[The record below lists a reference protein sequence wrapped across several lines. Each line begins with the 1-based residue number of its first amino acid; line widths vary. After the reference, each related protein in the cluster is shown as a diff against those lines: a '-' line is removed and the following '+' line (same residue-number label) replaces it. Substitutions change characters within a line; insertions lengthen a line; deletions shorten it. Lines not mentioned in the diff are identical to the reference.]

1 MELKLVLESILFSS
15 QKPLSIA
22 ELRQCL
28 KEAPPHS
35 DTAIPKE
42 LEDAKPMAIEK
53 ALESLSVEYQNLGRS
68 FRLVCVAGSWQFVN
82 SPDYA
87 PWVKALFGHRPKPA
101 RLTQAALE
109 TLAIIAYRQPLT
121 RAEAEQIRGVS
132 VDGVLKMLIDRGLVE
147 QAGRAEVLG
156 RPMTFRTTELFLEYF
171 GLKDLEGLPA
181 ADELRR
187 IPVEKAPSLDE
198 EASEEE
204 ASEDDEDD
212 TEDEDLDDSEFDDDE
227 DDDEDVF
234 DDDGEGED
242 DDEIDEEDDEDEDED
257 ADEDDDDNESDAFD
271 DDVDDTDDD
280 ENEDSED
287 GELDDD
293 SEETLDSTSDWEKE
307 SSGTVTPDDDE
318 WDDDSDEASGRST
331 DNV

>member
-28 KEAPPHS
+28 KEAPAHS

-42 LEDAKPMAIEK
+42 VEDAKPMAIEK
-53 ALESLSVEYQNLGRS
+53 ALESLSVEYQDLGRS

-187 IPVEKAPSLDE
+187 IPVEKPPSLDE
-198 EASEEE
+198 DESDEDDDEGEDDGDLAD
-204 ASEDDEDD
+204 ADTEDDEEDADD
-212 TEDEDLDDSEFDDDE
+212 GDDVEDDDEELFDDDE
-227 DDDEDVF
+227 D
-234 DDDGEGED
+234 EGED
-242 DDEIDEEDDEDEDED
+242 EFDEDDDADDEESGAFEDDVDDEDEDED
-257 ADEDDDDNESDAFD
+257 LVDDED
-271 DDVDDTDDD
+271 
-280 ENEDSED
+280 ED
-287 GELDDD
+287 
-293 SEETLDSTSDWEKE
+293 
-307 SSGTVTPDDDE
+307 
-318 WDDDSDEASGRST
+318 
-331 DNV
+331 

>member
-28 KEAPPHS
+28 KEAPAHS
-35 DTAIPKE
+35 DTAIVKE
-42 LEDAKPMAIEK
+42 VEDAKPMAIEK
-53 ALESLSVEYQNLGRS
+53 ALESLSVEYQDLGRS

-187 IPVEKAPSLDE
+187 IPVEKPASLDE
-198 EASEEE
+198 
-204 ASEDDEDD
+204 DE
-212 TEDEDLDDSEFDDDE
+212 SDE
-227 DDDEDVF
+227 DDDEGEDDGDLGDADTEDDEEDADDGDDVEDDDEEVF
-234 DDDGEGED
+234 DDDDDDDDDEGED
-242 DDEIDEEDDEDEDED
+242 EFDEDDDADDEESGAFEDDVDDEDEDED
-257 ADEDDDDNESDAFD
+257 LVDDED
-271 DDVDDTDDD
+271 
-280 ENEDSED
+280 ED
-287 GELDDD
+287 
-293 SEETLDSTSDWEKE
+293 
-307 SSGTVTPDDDE
+307 
-318 WDDDSDEASGRST
+318 
-331 DNV
+331 

>member
-15 QKPLSIA
+15 QKPLSVA

-28 KEAPPHS
+28 KEAPAHS

-53 ALESLSVEYQNLGRS
+53 ALESLSVEYQDLGRS

-82 SPDYA
+82 SPDFA

-187 IPVEKAPSLDE
+187 IPVAKVESLDE
-198 EASEEE
+198 DESDEDESDDEEDEDLDESEGDEDD
-204 ASEDDEDD
+204 SFDEDDEDD
-212 TEDEDLDDSEFDDDE
+212 EFDDDE
-227 DDDEDVF
+227 DH
-234 DDDGEGED
+234 
-242 DDEIDEEDDEDEDED
+242 DEDEF
-257 ADEDDDDNESDAFD
+257 DDGDSESDAFD
-271 DDVDDTDDD
+271 DDVDDSDDD
-280 ENEDSED
+280 
-287 GELDDD
+287 DDD
-293 SEETLDSTSDWEKE
+293 LEDEEFEADLEETLDSEPDWEEE
-307 SSGTVTPDDDE
+307 SAGTGSPEDNE
-318 WDDDSDEASGRST
+318 WDDDSDQATGRSPE
-331 DNV
+331 NV

>member
-28 KEAPPHS
+28 KEAPAHS

-42 LEDAKPMAIEK
+42 LEQAKPMAIEK
-53 ALESLSVEYQNLGRS
+53 ALETLSLDYQELGRS

-82 SPDYA
+82 SPDFA

-181 ADELRR
+181 ADDLRR
-187 IPVEKAPSLDE
+187 IPVEKAASLDLEDSDEKDADDENEAEDSDSDDIEDDDPDDNE
-198 EASEEE
+198 EDVFDEDEDE
-204 ASEDDEDD
+204 FDDDDEFEDDED
-212 TEDEDLDDSEFDDDE
+212 TGSEAFDDDE
-227 DDDEDVF
+227 DHDEDV
-234 DDDGEGED
+234 
-242 DDEIDEEDDEDEDED
+242 EEDDKGLS
-257 ADEDDDDNESDAFD
+257 ES
-271 DDVDDTDDD
+271 
-280 ENEDSED
+280 
-287 GELDDD
+287 G
-293 SEETLDSTSDWEKE
+293 EETLDSTSDWGEE
-307 SSGTVTPDDDE
+307 SEETGVSDLDELEDAEEESGHPSE
-318 WDDDSDEASGRST
+318 NE
-331 DNV
+331 

>member
-1 MELKLVLESILFSS
+1 
-15 QKPLSIA
+15 
-22 ELRQCL
+22 
-28 KEAPPHS
+28 
-35 DTAIPKE
+35 
-42 LEDAKPMAIEK
+42 MAIEK
-53 ALESLSVEYQNLGRS
+53 ALESLSVEYQDLGRS

-187 IPVEKAPSLDE
+187 IPVEKPPSLDE
-198 EASEEE
+198 DESDEDDDEGEDDGDLAD
-204 ASEDDEDD
+204 ADTEDDEENADD
-212 TEDEDLDDSEFDDDE
+212 GDDVEDDDEELFDDDE
-227 DDDEDVF
+227 D
-234 DDDGEGED
+234 EGED
-242 DDEIDEEDDEDEDED
+242 EFDEDDDADDEESGAFEDDVDDEDEDED
-257 ADEDDDDNESDAFD
+257 EDLVDDED
-271 DDVDDTDDD
+271 
-280 ENEDSED
+280 ED
-287 GELDDD
+287 
-293 SEETLDSTSDWEKE
+293 
-307 SSGTVTPDDDE
+307 
-318 WDDDSDEASGRST
+318 
-331 DNV
+331 

>member
-28 KEAPPHS
+28 KEAPAHS

-42 LEDAKPMAIEK
+42 VEDAKPMAIEK
-53 ALESLSVEYQNLGRS
+53 ALESLSVEYQDLGRS

-187 IPVEKAPSLDE
+187 IPVEKPASLDE
-198 EASEEE
+198 DESDEDDDEGEDDGDLAD
-204 ASEDDEDD
+204 ADTEDDEEDADD
-212 TEDEDLDDSEFDDDE
+212 GDDVEDDDEELFDDDE
-227 DDDEDVF
+227 D
-234 DDDGEGED
+234 EGED
-242 DDEIDEEDDEDEDED
+242 EDLVDDEDED
-257 ADEDDDDNESDAFD
+257 
-271 DDVDDTDDD
+271 
-280 ENEDSED
+280 
-287 GELDDD
+287 
-293 SEETLDSTSDWEKE
+293 
-307 SSGTVTPDDDE
+307 
-318 WDDDSDEASGRST
+318 
-331 DNV
+331 

>member
-28 KEAPPHS
+28 KEAPAHS
-35 DTAIPKE
+35 DTAIPKDV
-42 LEDAKPMAIEK
+42 EDAKPMAIEK
-53 ALESLSVEYQNLGRS
+53 ALESLSVEYQDLGRS

-187 IPVEKAPSLDE
+187 IPVEKPPSLDE
-198 EASEEE
+198 DESDEDDDEGEDDGDLAD
-204 ASEDDEDD
+204 ADTEDDEEDADD
-212 TEDEDLDDSEFDDDE
+212 GDDVEDDDEELFDDDE
-227 DDDEDVF
+227 D
-234 DDDGEGED
+234 EGED
-242 DDEIDEEDDEDEDED
+242 EFDEDDDADDEESGAFEDDVDDEDEDED
-257 ADEDDDDNESDAFD
+257 LVDDED
-271 DDVDDTDDD
+271 
-280 ENEDSED
+280 ED
-287 GELDDD
+287 
-293 SEETLDSTSDWEKE
+293 
-307 SSGTVTPDDDE
+307 
-318 WDDDSDEASGRST
+318 
-331 DNV
+331 

>member
-28 KEAPPHS
+28 KEAPAHS

-42 LEDAKPMAIEK
+42 VEDAKPMAIEK
-53 ALESLSVEYQNLGRS
+53 ALESLSVEYQDLGRS

-187 IPVEKAPSLDE
+187 IPVEKPASLDE
-198 EASEEE
+198 
-204 ASEDDEDD
+204 DE
-212 TEDEDLDDSEFDDDE
+212 SDE
-227 DDDEDVF
+227 DDDEGEDDGDLGDADTEDDEEDADDGDDVEDDDEEVF
-234 DDDGEGED
+234 DDDDDDDEGED
-242 DDEIDEEDDEDEDED
+242 EFDEDDDADDEESGAFEDDVDDEDEDED
-257 ADEDDDDNESDAFD
+257 LVDDED
-271 DDVDDTDDD
+271 
-280 ENEDSED
+280 ED
-287 GELDDD
+287 
-293 SEETLDSTSDWEKE
+293 
-307 SSGTVTPDDDE
+307 
-318 WDDDSDEASGRST
+318 
-331 DNV
+331 

>member
-28 KEAPPHS
+28 KEAPAHS

-42 LEDAKPMAIEK
+42 VEDAKPMAIEK
-53 ALESLSVEYQNLGRS
+53 ALESLSVEYQDLGRS

-187 IPVEKAPSLDE
+187 IPVEKPASLDE
-198 EASEEE
+198 
-204 ASEDDEDD
+204 DE
-212 TEDEDLDDSEFDDDE
+212 SDE
-227 DDDEDVF
+227 DDDEGEDDGDLGDADTEDDEEDADDGDDVEDDDEEVF
-234 DDDGEGED
+234 DDDDDDDDDEGED
-242 DDEIDEEDDEDEDED
+242 EFDEDDDADDEESGAFEDDVDDEDEDED
-257 ADEDDDDNESDAFD
+257 LVDDED
-271 DDVDDTDDD
+271 
-280 ENEDSED
+280 ED
-287 GELDDD
+287 
-293 SEETLDSTSDWEKE
+293 
-307 SSGTVTPDDDE
+307 
-318 WDDDSDEASGRST
+318 
-331 DNV
+331 

>member
-28 KEAPPHS
+28 KEAPAHS

-42 LEDAKPMAIEK
+42 VEDAKPMAIEK
-53 ALESLSVEYQNLGRS
+53 ALESLSVEYQDLGRS

-187 IPVEKAPSLDE
+187 IPVEKPPSLDE
-198 EASEEE
+198 DESDEDDDEGEDDGDLAD
-204 ASEDDEDD
+204 ADTEDDEEDADD
-212 TEDEDLDDSEFDDDE
+212 GDDVEDDDEELFDDDE
-227 DDDEDVF
+227 D
-234 DDDGEGED
+234 EGED
-242 DDEIDEEDDEDEDED
+242 EDLVDDEDED
-257 ADEDDDDNESDAFD
+257 
-271 DDVDDTDDD
+271 
-280 ENEDSED
+280 
-287 GELDDD
+287 
-293 SEETLDSTSDWEKE
+293 
-307 SSGTVTPDDDE
+307 
-318 WDDDSDEASGRST
+318 
-331 DNV
+331 